1 LTSHE
6 SPGVVF
12 VVDDDDSVRR
22 ALSRR
27 LRVAGFAV
35 EAFAS
40 AQEFLGGA
48 ALDATA
54 CVVTDV
60 RMPGMSGLDLQS
72 SLIAAGFDMPIV
84 FITGHGDVPTSVQAM
99 RAGAV
104 HFLPKPFT
112 DAQILSA
119 VREALSLAVR
129 RATERSV
136 VSGVR
141 ARHATLTAREREV
154 FTLVVDGLQNKLI
167 ADRLGAA
174 EKTIKIHRG
183 RVMAK
188 MGAKSVADLVRIAAR
203 LKISP
208 GADSTM

>member
-1 LTSHE
+1 VTSTG
-6 SPGVVF
+6 PAGIVF

-22 ALSRR
+22 ALARR
-27 LRVAGFAV
+27 LRVAGFTV

-40 AQEFLGGA
+40 AQEFLGQK
-48 ALDATA
+48 LVQTTS

-72 SLIAAGFDMPIV
+72 SLLARGWDVPIV
-84 FITGHGDVPTSVQAM
+84 FITGHGDVATSVQAM

-112 DAQILSA
+112 DVQILSA
-119 VREALSLAVR
+119 VHEALALAVR
-129 RATERSV
+129 RAAERDI

-141 ARHATLTAREREV
+141 TRYATLTAREREV
-154 FTLVVDGLQNKLI
+154 FALVIDGLQNKLI
-167 ADRLGAA
+167 ADRLGTA

-188 MGAKSVADLVRIAAR
+188 MGVKSIAALVRIAAKMEPSAPPIR
-203 LKISP
+203 
-208 GADSTM
+208 